1 MGDTTQG
8 QGTPSPLSV
17 RAMAAALGDVTKS
30 QVDRLYKQGMPRHSV
45 EAARAW
51 RAANLELSRTADS
64 RIDRPPVQTPAGLPD
79 PPAGDLVD
87 DPVEEPEVEADEN
100 TAAYRRHRADRERV
114 RSEREQLELDQLR
127 GKLIDLE
134 EAKRL
139 AFTAFRSLR
148 DAVLNVPARVKDQC
162 AAESDSFKVEQLIE
176 AELTAA
182 LDAFQPAKVLREQ
195 DDDDEPG

>member
-30 QVDRLYKQGMPRHSV
+30 QVHRLYEQGMPRHSV
-45 EAARAW
+45 EAARVW
-51 RAANLELSRTADS
+51 RAAHLEMSRTADS
-64 RIDRPPVQTPAGLPD
+64 RIDRTPSQTSAGLAD
-79 PPAGDLVD
+79 LSAGDGVD
-87 DPVEEPEVEADEN
+87 EPLDEPEVGADEN
-100 TAAYRRHRADRERV
+100 TAAYRRHRSERERV

-127 GKLIDLE
+127 GKLIDLD

-139 AFTAFRSLR
+139 AFTAYRGLR
-148 DAVLNVPARVKDQC
+148 DAVLNAPARVKDQC
-162 AAESDSFKVEQLIE
+162 AAETDSFKVEQLIE

-182 LDAFQPAKVLREQ
+182 LDAFDPAKVLREQ
-195 DDDDEPG
+195 DDDDETG